1 MSTTIQIKRGGGAPP
16 TLAAGEPAFD
26 TTNHRLYLGDGAV
39 NTIIGPVTGLAITP
53 LTVNGVAITGSG
65 TLATG
70 TFTLTVTGT
79 ASIAGTH
86 TGTHS
91 GTSSGTNTGD
101 QTITLTSDVTGSGT
115 GSFAVTIANSAVTLA
130 KMANMATASL
140 IYRKTSGSGA
150 PEVNTL
156 ATLKTD
162 LSLTGINSG
171 DQTSVSGNA
180 GTATTLQTGRT
191 LGMTGDV
198 TWTSPSFNGSANVT
212 AAGTIANDA
221 VTYAKMQN
229 VSAAS
234 VLLGRG
240 SAAGSGDTQEIAL
253 GTGLSMS
260 GTTLSSSAGGGDVY
274 TDRTNTFLGPGTSGI
289 IPIIVQAETGQYTD
303 LSQWRDSAGTLVSS
317 VNKTGGFAVAEG
329 SNATGGLATLV
340 GGTVTVT
347 TNKVTAN
354 SRIQLTQQNVSGVS
368 VATAVAVSSRS
379 AGTSFTISS
388 ANVLDTSSIA
398 WMIIEPA

>member
-1 MSTTIQIKRGGGAPP
+1 MSKTLLNIEQIDGLQDA
-16 TLAAGEPAFD
+16 LDAAGGSGTVTAVSVVTANGISGSVANPTTTPAL
-26 TTNHRLYLGDGAV
+26 TLSLA
-39 NTIIGPVTGLAITP
+39 AITP
-53 LTVNGVAITGSG
+53 LTVNGVTITGSG

-162 LSLTGINSG
+162 LGLTGTNSG

-180 GTATTLQTGRT
+180 GTATILATGRT
-191 LGMTGDV
+191 LAMTGDV

-229 VSAAS
+229 VSSAS

-260 GTTLSSSAGGGDVY
+260 GTTLSASAGGGDVY
-274 TDRTNTFLGPGTSGI
+274 TDRTNTFLGLGTSGI
-289 IPIIVQAETGQYTD
+289 IPIIVQGEMGQYTD
-303 LSQWRDSAGTLVSS
+303 LTRWNDSAGTTTARFNKNVDLIFDSSARGLILLDGAGHYWRISVS
-317 VNKTGGFAVAEG
+317 
-329 SNATGGLATLV
+329 TLGV
-340 GGTVTVT
+340 LT
-347 TNKVTAN
+347 TTD
-354 SRIQLTQQNVSGVS
+354 L
-368 VATAVAVSSRS
+368 
-379 AGTSFTISS
+379 GTS
-388 ANVLDTSSIA
+388 
-398 WMIIEPA
+398 PP